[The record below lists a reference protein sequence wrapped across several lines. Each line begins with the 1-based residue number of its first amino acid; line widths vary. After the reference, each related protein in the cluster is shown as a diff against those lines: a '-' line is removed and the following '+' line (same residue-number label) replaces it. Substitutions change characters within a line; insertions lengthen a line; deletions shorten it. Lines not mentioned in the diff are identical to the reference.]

1 MKTNSDNYQLVI
13 NGISQGEGFTYKT
26 ARAKAEK
33 FGRAGAH
40 TVVSNRHEM
49 VFEMKDRK
57 ITMNKKGHG

>member
-1 MKTNSDNYQLVI
+1 MTTNADNYQLII
-13 NGISQGEGFTYKT
+13 NGISQGEGFTYRA

-33 FGRAGAH
+33 FGNVGAH
-40 TVVSNRHEM
+40 TRVHSRHEM